1 MARKKKRVPRPRNPM
16 VVQLH
21 RNPLFKKRVNDDDRS
36 YKKKR
41 TERLREQE
49 FRDEGLS

>member
-1 MARKKKRVPRPRNPM
+1 M

-21 RNPLFKKRVNDDDRS
+21 RNPLFKKRINDDDRS

-41 TERLREQE
+41 TEDLRS
-49 FRDEGLS
+49 RDEG

>member
-1 MARKKKRVPRPRNPM
+1 MARKKKRLPAPRNPM

-36 YKKKR
+36 YKKR
-41 TERLREQE
+41 RVEDLRS
-49 FRDEGLS
+49 RDEG